1 MQSKNPCS
9 HSVARSLSFFLNRSG
24 ALSRLFQ
31 GFLVIRLPTSC
42 LSQRFF
48 SASSQFVDPQHF
60 QQKYRQTYVKSMVTA
75 VWFVLLGYLPW
86 PPKPAVDL
94 QTRGWATTLRRFPH
108 HGVHHKGSL
117 LLLENTVLFHTF
129 LSLVASSPFQW
140 VSFGGSP
147 LLRSSHPSAMMLP
160 LFLVKSRQPF
170 LLPAAFMCPRA
181 GFTPGFPLRR
191 PLYCCQTILAVYAV
205 GDSLSL
211 WNELFYCCQLVREI
225 SLKAEPESG
234 PGSDQFKVEASHH
247 QAK

>member
-1 MQSKNPCS
+1 MRSKNLYS
-9 HSVARSLSFFLNRSG
+9 HLVVRNLSFFLNRSG
-24 ALSRLFQ
+24 ALSHLFQ

-42 LSQRFF
+42 LSQGFF
-48 SASSQFVDPQHF
+48 SASSQFVDPRHF
-60 QQKYRQTYVKSMVTA
+60 HQKYRQTYTESMATA
-75 VWFVLLGYLPW
+75 AWFVLLQKQSWIYKPGVELPHCS
-86 PPKPAVDL
+86 
-94 QTRGWATTLRRFPH
+94 TSH
-108 HGVHHKGSL
+108 IMGSSQGL
-117 LLLENTVLFHTF
+117 
-129 LSLVASSPFQW
+129 ASSLGKHIFIPYIPLSGCFFQR

-147 LLRSSHPSAMMLP
+147 LLHFSHPSAMMLP

-170 LLPAAFMCPRA
+170 LLPTAFMCPRA

-191 PLYCCQTILAVYAV
+191 PLYCCQTILTVYAV